1 MSDNIGGDQFVGHIL
16 GGRHPELDSLG
27 ELLATEFK
35 GKTQVTK
42 FLVGICVMVRRETL
56 DKYGLLDEGTELG
69 ADDLEFSWRMRMLGL
84 KLVIAQDVF
93 VRHEQGVSF
102 ASLPSLERGVRQRK
116 SDASLVRKLEAYYG
130 GVIPTSMELWGTPI
144 FDEALHRMRLLG
156 K

>member
-27 ELLATEFK
+27 ELLASEFK

-116 SDASLVRKLEAYYG
+116 SDAWLVRKLEAYYS
-130 GVIPTSMELWGTPI
+130 GVIPTSMELWGKPI